1 MRWPKGGWKN
11 TSSHESGGDTRPQDR
26 YHSNQGPYF
35 RGGGP
40 DDRGLKSGQGPSK
53 TETQKQTIPKK
64 SGETG
69 SVHPHSRGGMAPGGG
84 GGSSPPG
91 GGGPQMIKGVMT
103 QIRRKMR
110 KRILM
115 RKLNQ

>member
-1 MRWPKGGWKN
+1 MRMGGYE
-11 TSSHESGGDTRPQDR
+11 TPRPVPF
-26 YHSNQGPYF
+26 YQGPYF

-69 SVHPHSRGGMAPGGG
+69 SVYLHSRGGIAPGGG

-91 GGGPQMIKGVMT
+91 GEAPQMIKGW
-103 QIRRKMR
+103 RPR
-110 KRILM
+110 
-115 RKLNQ
+115 